1 VTAPL
6 DRIGEDWQG
15 RDLFLLELQS
25 WEDWPRDLELPSEH
39 FCLLV
44 AGNGRGVDP
53 AAIAAFASGALAAG
67 CVYACAWGPGCK
79 IVHDTFDA
87 KASEIETEGF
97 VIMTTWHEDEGL
109 EEGLTF
115 LGRDALPD
123 DHWVGTRFLTIIGF
137 RLAAPLSLLWS
148 VMNDGLPRCAASY
161 ERPARQATAA

>member
-25 WEDWPRDLELPSEH
+25 WEDWPRHLELPSEH

-87 KASEIETEGF
+87 KASEIEREGF

-123 DHWVGTRFLTIIGF
+123 DHWIPSCRASIVAVVSNERWAAEVRRLIRAPRKAGDGGLT
-137 RLAAPLSLLWS
+137 P
-148 VMNDGLPRCAASY
+148 
-161 ERPARQATAA
+161 